1 MLEKMIKEAILSMSG
16 ESKGCDVQ
24 LGSINMGTAT
34 VKDYPLS
41 KNKADVIK
49 SSTGKGLNDFT
60 VENVMNG
67 SIRPEDIRIAPET
80 LEMQA
85 QIAESDG
92 RKAFA
97 QNLRRAAEL
106 IAVPDDRILEIYDK
120 LRPYRSSKDE
130 LLEIA
135 NELETKY
142 NAKINATLVREATVR
157 YEKRDRLKR

>member
-1 MLEKMIKEAILSMSG
+1 MEQQMLEKMIREAILSMSG
-16 ESKGCDVQ
+16 ESESCGV
-24 LGSINMGTAT
+24 NTGTIS

-41 KNKADVIK
+41 KNKADILK
-49 SSTGKGLNDFT
+49 SSTGKSLKDFT

-67 SIRPEDIRIAPET
+67 SIKPEDIRISPET

-85 QIAESDG
+85 QVAESDG

-120 LRPYRSSKDE
+120 LRPYRSTKDE
-130 LLEIA
+130 LLGIA
-135 NELETKY
+135 SELETKY
-142 NAKINATLVREATVR
+142 NAKINAALVREATVL